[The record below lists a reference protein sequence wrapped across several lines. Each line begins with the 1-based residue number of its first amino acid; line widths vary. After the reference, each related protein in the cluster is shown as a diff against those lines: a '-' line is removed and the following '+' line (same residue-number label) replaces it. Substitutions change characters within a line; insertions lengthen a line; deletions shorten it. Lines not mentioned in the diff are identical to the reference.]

1 MFGSIHKDDS
11 NVTFSVKFHYN
22 TVDTVD
28 TVDTVSTVES
38 RDEAEEAHESTKP
51 EHSKTARVETPASFN
66 LSKAQQSIEISNNKK

>member
-1 MFGSIHKDDS
+1 MFGSIHKDDL

-22 TVDTVD
+22 TVD

-51 EHSKTARVETPASFN
+51 EHSTARVETPASFN
-66 LSKAQQSIEISNNKK
+66 LSKAQQSIEISTN